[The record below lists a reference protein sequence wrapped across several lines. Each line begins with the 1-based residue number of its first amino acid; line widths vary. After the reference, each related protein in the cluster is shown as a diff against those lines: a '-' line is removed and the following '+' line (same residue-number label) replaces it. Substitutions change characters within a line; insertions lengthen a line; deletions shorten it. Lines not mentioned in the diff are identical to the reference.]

1 MSDQDEVL
9 GYLRASVERNS
20 AQMEHLTQMFIKH
33 SEGEAERTEEIME
46 KLQVMRDELNMYK
59 TAIKVVK
66 ALGWSAAFVLAFKFG
81 EIPDLWKD

>member
-33 SEGEAERTEEIME
+33 AEVESERTEEIME

-59 TAIKVVK
+59 TAIRVVK
-66 ALGWSAAFVLAFKFG
+66 ALGWTAAFILAFKFG
-81 EIPDLWKD
+81 EIGDLWKE